1 MVQGMLRRRLNR
13 ARVTQPGTL
22 ACLLRDRD
30 ATFAMTTNLAAGPPV
45 VLIAGAPQ
53 PSLASELGDHRYA
66 IAQAQ
71 TGGLAVE
78 WARDLHPD
86 AILLAADLPDM
97 PRIEACRLLR
107 ADLRVGSSVPIL
119 FLCADEPSHAERV
132 IALRAGAW
140 GFLRSPGDAAE
151 LALQLDAY
159 LQAKQHV
166 DAAFA
171 QGLIDRATA
180 LHSRMGL
187 VRRAR
192 ELGALMTRTR
202 GSLACIVFALDTEP
216 ASVAIAHVVAQN
228 TRASDAVGTLEPTSV
243 TVLAPATDLVGAAKL
258 AERVGGSLRDTA
270 LRVGYDAVANLK
282 YAPMDPVELLGRA
295 RAAVRHGR
303 PDPVRAWLRC
313 FDDTRGA
320 GPEPGTTPRAS
331 GGVALD

>member
-1 MVQGMLRRRLNR
+1 MVPHVLRRRLGR
-13 ARVTQPGTL
+13 AASQARSSL
-22 ACLLRDRD
+22 ACLLRQRD

-66 IAQAQ
+66 IARAQ

-97 PRIEACRLLR
+97 SRIEACRLLR
-107 ADLRVGSSVPIL
+107 ADLRVGSSMPIL
-119 FLCADEPSHAERV
+119 FLCAEEPSHAERV

-180 LHSRMGL
+180 LHSRLGL

-216 ASVAIAHVVAQN
+216 ASAAIAHVVTQN
-228 TRASDAVGTLEPTSV
+228 TRASDVVGTLEPTSV

-258 AERVGGSLRDTA
+258 AERVGGSLGDAA
-270 LRVGYDAVANLK
+270 LRVGYDAVTNLK
-282 YAPMDPVELLGRA
+282 SAPMDHRVVADAQR
-295 RAAVRHGR
+295 
-303 PDPVRAWLRC
+303 
-313 FDDTRGA
+313 
-320 GPEPGTTPRAS
+320 
-331 GGVALD
+331 GVAQRDAHACGELR